1 MSTTRMSKPLDDEL
15 PEKPTTESRP
25 RELSTLSVHGG
36 EARQK
41 PGDSITDP
49 IFCASTYTFEDTQSV
64 IDFIEEKQP
73 REEYGRYGNPG
84 ERVAERKL
92 AALEGGEMAV
102 LFSSGMAAIVG
113 LLMSKLNAG
122 DEVIFF
128 DECYH
133 RSREF
138 CSKHL
143 SRFGVVTRQVP
154 ACDYEAME
162 AAITPKTKLLISESP
177 TNPHLSVVD
186 LDRFAEIG
194 HRHDV
199 ETLIDATL
207 GTPFNIRPLAA

>member
-1 MSTTRMSKPLDDEL
+1 MSMTHMSKPQDEQDV
-15 PEKPTTESRP
+15 PAKKSAEPRP
-25 RELSTLSVHGG
+25 PQLSTLSVHGG

-41 PGDSITDP
+41 PGDAITDA
-49 IFCASTYTFEDTQSV
+49 IFCASTYTFEDTQAV
-64 IDFIEEKQP
+64 IEFIEEGQS

-102 LFSSGMAAIVG
+102 LYSSGMASMVG
-113 LLMSKLNAG
+113 LLMAKLNAG

-143 SRFGVVTRQVP
+143 ARFGVKTLQVK
-154 ACDYEAME
+154 ACDYDAME
-162 AAITPKTKLLISESP
+162 AAITPKT
-177 TNPHLSVVD
+177 
-186 LDRFAEIG
+186 R
-194 HRHDV
+194 
-199 ETLIDATL
+199 
-207 GTPFNIRPLAA
+207 

>member
-1 MSTTRMSKPLDDEL
+1 MSTTHMSKPLDDEAL
-15 PEKPTTESRP
+15 PEKPTESRP
-25 RELSTLSVHGG
+25 PKFSTLSVHGG

-49 IFCASTYTFEDTQSV
+49 IFCASTYTFADTQAV
-64 IDFIEEKQP
+64 IDFIEDEQP

-102 LFSSGMAAIVG
+102 LYSSGMAAMVG

-138 CSKHL
+138 CAKHL
-143 SRFGVVTRQVP
+143 SRFGVKTVQVR
-154 ACDYEAME
+154 ACD
-162 AAITPKTKLLISESP
+162 
-177 TNPHLSVVD
+177 
-186 LDRFAEIG
+186 
-194 HRHDV
+194 
-199 ETLIDATL
+199 
-207 GTPFNIRPLAA
+207 